1 MNNKIDKDKFDRI
14 LFERC
19 HSVASLAKET
29 GVSPTTLYDMRNGK
43 RVPRPTTLKQVTEAL
58 GVNVRDILTDGEE
71 GC

>member
-1 MNNKIDKDKFDRI
+1 MNKIDKNKFDRI
-14 LFERC
+14 LIENC

-43 RVPRPTTLKQVTEAL
+43 RFPRPNTLKQVTEAL
-58 GVNVRDILTDGEE
+58 GVDVRDILIDNEE